1 MKQSMRALRAV
12 TAMLLAA
19 ALTGSLSAC
28 RREETPVSAPESGAA
43 SGQET
48 SGSGDS
54 TTGSAPATEIVT
66 DASGGTMVVTVPGGG
81 DKTNP
86 SGGTK
91 ATSGST
97 AVSAPPAL
105 TLYAAPASL
114 PAGLKNT
121 DYTFQVKGGGK
132 DWQKVAAYNV
142 KVDPELPANTRVV
155 DGKGNTIEPKVQNSP
170 LISFDLSGRA
180 EVSITKNRG
189 TFNASAV
196 KVYPESLG
204 IKPTVSG
211 NKLTFAMN
219 GAQKLAVSLDGTKT
233 NMAYIMANDPVSK
246 PKAQKT
252 FPAGVTTL
260 PEVGFGVW
268 NGTIRNVYLYKM
280 ALPEALI
287 TQLKDTDT
295 VPMDGKPVLLK
306 KYAET
311 MTFDGLDD
319 YKDMDYL
326 YNASGQFS
334 ISAKVTLKAGSD
346 ATPMQ
351 RGILMEGLYRRS
363 DGTLASNIGGWE
375 TPYVTKEKLPA
386 DGKEHHVALVKD
398 GQKITVY
405 IDGKACTA
413 QNGSD
418 KRPSDTQSVQIW
430 TVIGAGQIV
439 NGYYPKSGETVYLE
453 PGAVVRGSL
462 LVCGVKNVKIAGRGM
477 VDIGTVTNDVIAG
490 GFNFNT
496 QRGVIIAGSDGVTVD
511 GITFSNAYSFS
522 VSLQESK
529 IVTLHNLKI
538 FSHYGATD
546 GVNIKASSGVTIT
559 DSFIRS
565 NDDCISVY
573 ASSSGAIGNS
583 SGVTAKGCTLLSD
596 SAHAVFTGIHAD
608 PGRNETISD
617 LTFQNIDVI
626 DSRTPGDPYYGVLG
640 VNAGDNVTVK
650 NVVFDGVR
658 ISGVSNQQLFNVRV
672 MMNAA
677 YNSQPGKAVENVVFK
692 NIAYTGAAPLKSG
705 LSGYDGGRQVK
716 GVTFENVVIGGAKLT
731 AGNASSYLAVG
742 SQVTGLQ
749 YK

>member
-1 MKQSMRALRAV
+1 MCIR
-12 TAMLLAA
+12 
-19 ALTGSLSAC
+19 
-28 RREETPVSAPESGAA
+28 
-43 SGQET
+43 
-48 SGSGDS
+48 DS
-54 TTGSAPATEIVT
+54 
-66 DASGGTMVVTVPGGG
+66 
-81 DKTNP
+81 
-86 SGGTK
+86 
-91 ATSGST
+91 
-97 AVSAPPAL
+97 
-105 TLYAAPASL
+105 
-114 PAGLKNT
+114 
-121 DYTFQVKGGGK
+121 
-132 DWQKVAAYNV
+132 
-142 KVDPELPANTRVV
+142 
-155 DGKGNTIEPKVQNSP
+155 
-170 LISFDLSGRA
+170 
-180 EVSITKNRG
+180 
-189 TFNASAV
+189 
-196 KVYPESLG
+196 
-204 IKPTVSG
+204 
-211 NKLTFAMN
+211 
-219 GAQKLAVSLDGTKT
+219 
-233 NMAYIMANDPVSK
+233 
-246 PKAQKT
+246 
-252 FPAGVTTL
+252 
-260 PEVGFGVW
+260 
-268 NGTIRNVYLYKM
+268 
-280 ALPEALI
+280 
-287 TQLKDTDT
+287 
-295 VPMDGKPVLLK
+295 
-306 KYAET
+306 
-311 MTFDGLDD
+311 
-319 YKDMDYL
+319 
-326 YNASGQFS
+326 
-334 ISAKVTLKAGSD
+334 
-346 ATPMQ
+346 
-351 RGILMEGLYRRS
+351 
-363 DGTLASNIGGWE
+363 
-375 TPYVTKEKLPA
+375 
-386 DGKEHHVALVKD
+386 
-398 GQKITVY
+398 
-405 IDGKACTA
+405 
-413 QNGSD
+413 
-418 KRPSDTQSVQIW
+418 
-430 TVIGAGQIV
+430 
-439 NGYYPKSGETVYLE
+439 
-453 PGAVVRGSL
+453 
-462 LVCGVKNVKIAGRGM
+462 
-477 VDIGTVTNDVIAG
+477 AG

-529 IVTLHNLKI
+529 NVTLHNLKI

>member
-1 MKQSMRALRAV
+1 
-12 TAMLLAA
+12 
-19 ALTGSLSAC
+19 
-28 RREETPVSAPESGAA
+28 
-43 SGQET
+43 
-48 SGSGDS
+48 
-54 TTGSAPATEIVT
+54 
-66 DASGGTMVVTVPGGG
+66 
-81 DKTNP
+81 
-86 SGGTK
+86 
-91 ATSGST
+91 
-97 AVSAPPAL
+97 
-105 TLYAAPASL
+105 
-114 PAGLKNT
+114 
-121 DYTFQVKGGGK
+121 
-132 DWQKVAAYNV
+132 
-142 KVDPELPANTRVV
+142 
-155 DGKGNTIEPKVQNSP
+155 
-170 LISFDLSGRA
+170 
-180 EVSITKNRG
+180 
-189 TFNASAV
+189 
-196 KVYPESLG
+196 
-204 IKPTVSG
+204 
-211 NKLTFAMN
+211 
-219 GAQKLAVSLDGTKT
+219 
-233 NMAYIMANDPVSK
+233 MANDPVSK

-529 IVTLHNLKI
+529 NVTLHNLKI

-583 SGVTAKGCTLLSD
+583 SG
-596 SAHAVFTGIHAD
+596 
-608 PGRNETISD
+608 
-617 LTFQNIDVI
+617 
-626 DSRTPGDPYYGVLG
+626 
-640 VNAGDNVTVK
+640 
-650 NVVFDGVR
+650 VFDGVR

-731 AGNASSYLAVG
+731 AGNASTYLAVG

>member
-1 MKQSMRALRAV
+1 M
-12 TAMLLAA
+12 
-19 ALTGSLSAC
+19 
-28 RREETPVSAPESGAA
+28 
-43 SGQET
+43 
-48 SGSGDS
+48 
-54 TTGSAPATEIVT
+54 
-66 DASGGTMVVTVPGGG
+66 
-81 DKTNP
+81 
-86 SGGTK
+86 
-91 ATSGST
+91 
-97 AVSAPPAL
+97 
-105 TLYAAPASL
+105 
-114 PAGLKNT
+114 
-121 DYTFQVKGGGK
+121 
-132 DWQKVAAYNV
+132 
-142 KVDPELPANTRVV
+142 
-155 DGKGNTIEPKVQNSP
+155 
-170 LISFDLSGRA
+170 
-180 EVSITKNRG
+180 
-189 TFNASAV
+189 
-196 KVYPESLG
+196 
-204 IKPTVSG
+204 
-211 NKLTFAMN
+211 
-219 GAQKLAVSLDGTKT
+219 
-233 NMAYIMANDPVSK
+233 
-246 PKAQKT
+246 
-252 FPAGVTTL
+252 
-260 PEVGFGVW
+260 
-268 NGTIRNVYLYKM
+268 
-280 ALPEALI
+280 
-287 TQLKDTDT
+287 
-295 VPMDGKPVLLK
+295 
-306 KYAET
+306 
-311 MTFDGLDD
+311 
-319 YKDMDYL
+319 
-326 YNASGQFS
+326 
-334 ISAKVTLKAGSD
+334 
-346 ATPMQ
+346 
-351 RGILMEGLYRRS
+351 
-363 DGTLASNIGGWE
+363 
-375 TPYVTKEKLPA
+375 
-386 DGKEHHVALVKD
+386 
-398 GQKITVY
+398 
-405 IDGKACTA
+405 
-413 QNGSD
+413 
-418 KRPSDTQSVQIW
+418 
-430 TVIGAGQIV
+430 
-439 NGYYPKSGETVYLE
+439 
-453 PGAVVRGSL
+453 VRGSL

-529 IVTLHNLKI
+529 NVTLHNLKI

>member
-1 MKQSMRALRAV
+1 
-12 TAMLLAA
+12 
-19 ALTGSLSAC
+19 
-28 RREETPVSAPESGAA
+28 
-43 SGQET
+43 
-48 SGSGDS
+48 
-54 TTGSAPATEIVT
+54 
-66 DASGGTMVVTVPGGG
+66 
-81 DKTNP
+81 
-86 SGGTK
+86 
-91 ATSGST
+91 
-97 AVSAPPAL
+97 
-105 TLYAAPASL
+105 
-114 PAGLKNT
+114 
-121 DYTFQVKGGGK
+121 
-132 DWQKVAAYNV
+132 
-142 KVDPELPANTRVV
+142 
-155 DGKGNTIEPKVQNSP
+155 
-170 LISFDLSGRA
+170 
-180 EVSITKNRG
+180 
-189 TFNASAV
+189 
-196 KVYPESLG
+196 
-204 IKPTVSG
+204 
-211 NKLTFAMN
+211 MN
-219 GAQKLAVSLDGTKT
+219 GAQKLAVSLDGTST

-462 LVCGVKNVKIAGRGM
+462 LVCGVKNVKIAGRAWWTS
-477 VDIGTVTNDVIAG
+477 GTVTNDVIAG

-496 QRGVIIAGSDGVTVD
+496 QRA
-511 GITFSNAYSFS
+511 
-522 VSLQESK
+522 
-529 IVTLHNLKI
+529 
-538 FSHYGATD
+538 
-546 GVNIKASSGVTIT
+546 
-559 DSFIRS
+559 
-565 NDDCISVY
+565 
-573 ASSSGAIGNS
+573 
-583 SGVTAKGCTLLSD
+583 
-596 SAHAVFTGIHAD
+596 
-608 PGRNETISD
+608 
-617 LTFQNIDVI
+617 
-626 DSRTPGDPYYGVLG
+626 
-640 VNAGDNVTVK
+640 
-650 NVVFDGVR
+650 
-658 ISGVSNQQLFNVRV
+658 
-672 MMNAA
+672 
-677 YNSQPGKAVENVVFK
+677 
-692 NIAYTGAAPLKSG
+692 
-705 LSGYDGGRQVK
+705 
-716 GVTFENVVIGGAKLT
+716 
-731 AGNASSYLAVG
+731 
-742 SQVTGLQ
+742 
-749 YK
+749 